1 MNIRK
6 FLTDTT
12 TLFYSKVN
20 RLRALDA
27 VKAVYLRKS
36 FLTKPKILCCIFS
49 KTRKE
54 NKKTSGI
61 SLTATM
67 SDRPFH
73 QLIKLLVILHI
84 GSMKRPLIRSL
95 FASIN
100 RKTIVAVFS
109 PIFATWQRVFF
120 AATSSS
126 LLLIDF
132 GLWFEPIKVLT
143 CKFHAGF
150 HQRFL
155 FCFVFSFVFRDTL
168 RATTLLR

>member
-1 MNIRK
+1 MHSTPSKLFTLENHFLPNQK
-6 FLTDTT
+6 F
-12 TLFYSKVN
+12 V
-20 RLRALDA
+20 
-27 VKAVYLRKS
+27 
-36 FLTKPKILCCIFS
+36 CCILS

-155 FCFVFSFVFRDTL
+155 FCFVFSFVLRDTL
-168 RATTLLR
+168 RVATLLR